1 MTIYTPREKRLVYEP
16 LYETY
21 TSRIRIYDFL
31 YGRYTAPYT
40 TPNTAP
46 YTAPYT
52 PYTASDTVRVYINLY
67 RSYMV
72 SVFGFVYI

>member
-1 MTIYTPREKRLVYEP
+1 MVVACSREKRLVYEP
-16 LYETY
+16 LHETY

-31 YGRYTAPYT
+31 YTIRHIRHRIPF
-40 TPNTAP
+40 
-46 YTAPYT
+46 
-52 PYTASDTVRVYINLY
+52 VYILTVY